1 VAREPLGPAWFIV
14 YIYGVSTLPNF
25 IICTHC
31 KITYCSPAIYSTGT
45 PHFAFHS
52 TSILRCQLSSNLN
65 TRIANYAA
73 HISTQQNKT
82 CQFQHTTTPSLYQQK
97 HTTSP
102 LSPKSSTPPHLFRP
116 HLLPASP
123 YSPSSAPTIAVKQ
136 QSVLARG
143 RRSNRLGC
151 SRLLDLG
158 SFRFSYSGFP
168 SLWCL
173 GSTLALSLSLEL
185 SSVLVDL
192 RLVRVIRRGLG
203 LTRGGSCVWCS
214 GFGLDRSWFWSRFLD
229 CLGACFCGWCFSA
242 GACSAFSCFFLVL

>member
-1 VAREPLGPAWFIV
+1 M
-14 YIYGVSTLPNF
+14 
-25 IICTHC
+25 ICTHC
-31 KITYCSPAIYSTGT
+31 TYCSPAIYSTGT

-192 RLVRVIRRGLG
+192 RLVRVIRRA
-203 LTRGGSCVWCS
+203 
-214 GFGLDRSWFWSRFLD
+214 RSHQGRELRLVQRLRARQELVLEPVPRLSRCLFLR
-229 CLGACFCGWCFSA
+229 LVLVRP
-242 GACSAFSCFFLVL
+242 FLVFVSFVRF